1 MRATTPSSRQLNHE
15 SISVF
20 VADERWSLFASKMTP
35 CAGSASQGQ
44 LPINILTI
52 GEGLVFLRRV
62 AGGPKQV
69 PAVGYTLVLGGRAI
83 HTNGIIRPS

>member
-1 MRATTPSSRQLNHE
+1 
-15 SISVF
+15 
-20 VADERWSLFASKMTP
+20 MTP

-69 PAVGYTLVLGGRAI
+69 PAVGYTLVLGGTAI
-83 HTNGIIRPS
+83 HTNETLLKTRPLAKAKMADMVSLNDS